1 MSKKIYMICLIIIV
15 VGISASCK
23 SSEEEA
29 KKYGEEFKV
38 MVDDFGKGEISYK
51 QCDKYYEE
59 IDKNKVTDLISDLS
73 TKMNNIN
80 DSKNNYSLG
89 EEKYKDQ
96 QWSESIKYFSNV
108 IRDDEENFSDAI
120 EKRNEIIDT
129 YIKETDRLE
138 LGYFYDEAIA
148 KLEEISSYVTDS
160 SVVSDKIQEYKNRK
174 NDIVLY
180 EGDIKNIFF
189 HSLIAF
195 PELAFDGDFMEEGY
209 NMWMTTVDEYKK
221 MLEQMYERD
230 YVLIDV
236 NMLYETKEVDGK
248 QVVERKDL
256 YLPKGK
262 KPVILSLDDQNYYEY
277 MEKDGFADRLVLDKE
292 GNVATFTKLPDG
304 GNLVARD
311 NDCIPIT
318 DVFVEKHPD
327 FSYRGAKG
335 IVGLTGYEGIMGY
348 RTDLFD
354 SPTFEEDVKT
364 TKAIANRLKETGWLF
379 ASHSYGHIRFPEKG
393 MPRVKKDTK
402 QWDDEVPPIIGET
415 NLYIYPFGASVGKDD
430 EKFKLLQEYGF
441 QVFFGVGVHT
451 NLRFTDDAVLM
462 DRCNL
467 DGFRMHYGKNQL
479 EDLFDVDYVYDKSRP
494 KFKDN

>member
-1 MSKKIYMICLIIIV
+1 MKKNIIVLCLIILV

-23 SSEEEA
+23 SSEAEA
-29 KKYGEEFKV
+29 KNYGEELKLL
-38 MVDDFGKGEISYK
+38 VDDFSKGKISYK
-51 QCDKYYEE
+51 QCEQYYEG
-59 IDKNKVTDLISDLS
+59 IDKNIITDSIKDLS
-73 TKMNNIN
+73 SKMNSIN

-89 EEKYKDQ
+89 EEKYKEQ
-96 QWSESIKYFSNV
+96 QWAESLKYFTNV
-108 IRDDEENFSDAI
+108 IRDDQENFSNSI
-120 EKRNEIIDT
+120 EKRNKIIDT
-129 YIKETDRLE
+129 YIKDSDKLA

-148 KLEEISSYVTDS
+148 KLEEINAYVTDS
-160 SVVSDKIQEYKNRK
+160 TVVSDKIQEYKNAK

-189 HSLIAF
+189 HSLIVF
-195 PELAFDGDFMEEGY
+195 PELAFDGDSMEEGY

-221 MLEQMYERD
+221 MLEQMHERD

-277 MEKDGFADRLVLDKE
+277 MEKDGFADRLVLDE
-292 GNVATFTKLPDG
+292 NGDVATFTKLPDG
-304 GNLVARD
+304 GSLVARD

-318 DVFVEKHPD
+318 DVFVEEHPD

-354 SPTFEEDVKT
+354 SPTFDEDVKT
-364 TKAIANRLKETGWLF
+364 TKAIANRLKETGWRF

-402 QWDDEVPPIIGET
+402 QWNDEVPPIIGET
-415 NLYIYPFGASVGKDD
+415 NLYIYPFGATVPDD
-430 EKFKLLQEYGF
+430 GEKFKLLQEYGF
-441 QVFFGVGVHT
+441 QVFFGVGVKT
-451 NLRFTDDAVLM
+451 SLRYTGDAVLM
-462 DRCNL
+462 NRNNL
-467 DGFRMHYGKNQL
+467 DGFRMNHGRESL
-479 EDLFDVDYVYDKSRP
+479 EDLFDVDYVYDKRRP
-494 KFKDN
+494 KLK